1 MPEKTCTSSPS
12 SRLPS
17 SRGVGRVEA
26 AHFLTCQD
34 LPGLTLTRS
43 ARSASA
49 QPRHVHDSLVLGVV
63 LTGARWFETPG
74 GTVLVR
80 AGQGFA
86 LAPGLAHACVPG
98 ENAGGGAGNAAGNA
112 AGDAGGGEGFCSYF
126 ALSVAPPLL
135 ASVQLPPVL
144 PVLLTDEALL
154 QALALLAE
162 AVEGAA
168 EALERQSLL
177 AECLELLAGAWAGG
191 AGEVRDEMLNE
202 AVCRAKGLL
211 AEQLAQAVPGM
222 DLNALALACGMAP
235 YALHRA
241 FTRVVGLPPHAYQ
254 THLRLRR
261 AKELLRAG
269 AGLTEAALTSGFCDQ
284 SHMHRH
290 FVRLVGLTPGQ
301 YARAFATRP

>member
-12 SRLPS
+12 SRQPS
-17 SRGVGRVEA
+17 SRGAGSAGGAR
-26 AHFLTCQD
+26 FLTCPD

-43 ARSASA
+43 AQSASA
-49 QPRHVHDSLVLGVV
+49 QPRHTHDSLVLGVV
-63 LTGARWFETPG
+63 LAGARRFETPL

-86 LAPGLAHACVPG
+86 LAPGLAHACAPEEGDV
-98 ENAGGGAGNAAGNA
+98 NGG
-112 AGDAGGGEGFCSYF
+112 DGFCSYF
-126 ALSVAPPLL
+126 ALSLAQPLL

-144 PVLLTDEALL
+144 PVLLDEVALL
-154 QALALLAE
+154 QALTLLAE
-162 AVEGAA
+162 AMEESA

-177 AECLELLAGAWAGG
+177 TECLELLAGVVAEG
-191 AGEVRDEMLNE
+191 ADQTGVEISPGVQMEMLVETVAE
-202 AVCRAKGLL
+202 AVARAKAFL
-211 AEQLAQAVPGM
+211 AAPAQADEGM
-222 DLNALALACGMAP
+222 DLNALAAACGMGP

-269 AGLTEAALTSGFCDQ
+269 AGLTEAALASGFCDQ

-301 YARAFATRP
+301 YARAFAAQP